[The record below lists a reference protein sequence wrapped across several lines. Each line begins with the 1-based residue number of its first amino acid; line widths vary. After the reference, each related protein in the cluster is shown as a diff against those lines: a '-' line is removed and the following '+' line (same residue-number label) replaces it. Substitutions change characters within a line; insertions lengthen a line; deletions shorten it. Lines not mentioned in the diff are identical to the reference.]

1 MSVLSI
7 TNGLFAN
14 SEKIIK
20 LLARQFN
27 CKIITDEHIINKTH
41 QKYNIKLAS
50 LQKVV
55 ESKQISFNDFTHEK
69 EKCIAALKRTLAGF
83 IQEENCIFHGLMGH
97 LIPKEVTHIMRI
109 LIIAEKK
116 QRIQNAISKN
126 NLSEKEAT
134 KKIYNS
140 DKLAFLWTSF
150 LFQKKAWD
158 NSLYDIIIPS
168 KTLDVEESV
177 NLVSKY
183 LKKLP
188 FNNEEL
194 IELETLDFK
203 LASEVESA
211 LSEIGQGLLVK
222 SKNSSIDVTIDKK
235 VMMLTKFQQK
245 IVQTAQ
251 TIKGVKSVEIKIGK
265 NYYKGNIVRNYEFET
280 PLRVLLVDDEKEF
293 VQTLSDRL
301 KLRQFASEI
310 AYNGQEALDFTDK
323 EDTEVIL
330 LDLKMPGI
338 DGIEVLKKIKKSKPH
353 IEVIILTGH
362 GSEQDRKICMETGA
376 FAYLHKPADIE
387 IITETMKQAYKKIE
401 AARNSET

>member
-14 SEKIIK
+14 SEKIIGM
-20 LLARQFN
+20 LARQLS
-27 CKIITDEHIINKTH
+27 CKIITDQDIIEKTH
-41 QKYNIKLAS
+41 HKYNIKLAS
-50 LQKVV
+50 LQKVA
-55 ESKQISFNDFTHEK
+55 ETKQISFNDFTREK
-69 EKCIAALKRTLAGF
+69 EKSIAALKKTLAGF
-83 IQEENCIFHGLMGH
+83 IQEDNCIFNGLMGH

-109 LIIAEKK
+109 LIIAEKN
-116 QRIQNAISKN
+116 QRIQNAMSKN

-134 KKIYNS
+134 KEIYNS

-168 KTLDVEESV
+168 KTLDVKESV
-177 NLVSKY
+177 NLVSKH
-183 LKKLP
+183 LKKPP

-194 IELETLDFK
+194 IELEALDFK

-222 SKNSSIDVTIDKK
+222 SKNRSIEVTIDKK

-245 IVQTAQ
+245 IVKTAQ
-251 TIKGVKSVEIKIGK
+251 TIEGVKSVETKIGK
-265 NYYKGNIVRNYEFET
+265 NYYKSNIRRNYEFET
-280 PLRVLLVDDEKEF
+280 PLRVLLVDDEREF

-362 GSEQDRKICMETGA
+362 GSEQDRKTCMESGA
-376 FAYLHKPADIE
+376 FAYLHKPADID
-387 IITETMKQAYKKIE
+387 IITETMKKAYEKIE

>member
-7 TNGLFAN
+7 TNGLFAD

-20 LLARQFN
+20 MIARQLN
-27 CKIITDEHIINKTH
+27 CKIITDEHIIEKTH
-41 QKYNIKLAS
+41 QEYSIKLTS
-50 LQKVV
+50 LQKVTAT
-55 ESKQISFNDFTHEK
+55 KQIVFNDFTHEK
-69 EKCIAALKRTLAGF
+69 EKCIAALKKTLAGF
-83 IQEENCIFHGLMGH
+83 IQEGNCIFHGLMGH
-97 LIPKEVTHIMRI
+97 LIPKEVTHIMKI

-116 QRIQNAISKN
+116 QRIQNAMSNN

-134 KKIYNS
+134 KEIYNS

-177 NLVSKY
+177 NLVSKH
-183 LKKLP
+183 LKKPP
-188 FNNEEL
+188 FDDEGL
-194 IELETLDFK
+194 IKLEALDFK

-211 LSEIGQGLLVK
+211 LSEIGQGLLIK
-222 SKNSSIDVTIDKK
+222 SKNSNIDVTIDKK

-251 TIKGVKSVEIKIGK
+251 TIKGVKSVETKIGK

-293 VQTLSDRL
+293 VQTLSHRL
-301 KLRQFASEI
+301 RMRQFASEI
-310 AYNGQEALDFTDK
+310 AYNGQEALDFTDR

-362 GSEQDRKICMETGA
+362 GSEQDRKICMESGA

-387 IITETMKQAYKKIE
+387 IITETMKKAYEKIE
-401 AARNSET
+401 ATRNSEI

>member
-1 MSVLSI
+1 MSILSI

-14 SEKIIK
+14 SEKIIEMLASK
-20 LLARQFN
+20 LN
-27 CKIITDEHIINKTH
+27 YKIITDKDIIEKTH
-41 QKYNIKLAS
+41 REYNIKLAS
-50 LQKVV
+50 LQKVA

-69 EKCIAALKRTLAGF
+69 EKCIAALKKTLAGF
-83 IQEENCIFHGLMGH
+83 VREGNCIFHGLMGH
-97 LIPKEVTHIMRI
+97 LIPKEVSHIMRI

-116 QRIQNAISKN
+116 QRIQNAMSKN

-134 KKIYNS
+134 KEIYNS
-140 DKLAFLWTSF
+140 DKIAFLWTSF

-188 FNNEEL
+188 FNEEEL
-194 IELETLDFK
+194 IELEALDFK

-222 SKNSSIDVTIDKK
+222 SKNRSIEVTIDKK
-235 VMMLTKFQQK
+235 VIMLTKFQQK
-245 IVQTAQ
+245 IIQTAQ
-251 TIKGVKSVEIKIGK
+251 TIEGVKSVETKIGK

-301 KLRQFASEI
+301 RLRQFASEI

-362 GSEQDRKICMETGA
+362 GSEQDRKTCMESGA
-376 FAYLHKPADIE
+376 FAYLHKPADID
-387 IITETMKQAYKKIE
+387 IITETMKKAYEKIE

>member
-7 TNGLFAN
+7 TNGLFAD

-20 LLARQFN
+20 MLARQLN
-27 CKIITDEHIINKTH
+27 CKIITDEHIIEKTH
-41 QKYNIKLAS
+41 QEYNIKIAS
-50 LQKVV
+50 LLKVA
-55 ESKQISFNDFTHEK
+55 ENKQIVFNDFTHEK
-69 EKCIAALKRTLAGF
+69 EKCIAALKKTLAGF
-83 IQEENCIFHGLMGH
+83 VKEGNCIFHGLMGH
-97 LIPKEVTHIMRI
+97 LIPKEATHIMRI

-116 QRIQNAISKN
+116 QRIQNAMSNN

-134 KKIYNS
+134 KEIYNS

-177 NLVSKY
+177 NLVSKH
-183 LKKLP
+183 LQKLP
-188 FNNEEL
+188 FNDEEL
-194 IELETLDFK
+194 IELEALDFK

-222 SKNSSIDVTIDKK
+222 SKNSNIDVTIDKK

-245 IVQTAQ
+245 IIQTAQ
-251 TIKGVKSVEIKIGK
+251 TIKGVKSVETKIGK

-310 AYNGQEALDFTDK
+310 AYNGQEALDFTDR

-362 GSEQDRKICMETGA
+362 GSEQDRKTCMESGA
-376 FAYLHKPADIE
+376 FAYLHKPADID
-387 IITETMKQAYKKIE
+387 IITETMKKAYEKIE
-401 AARNSET
+401 AARNSEA

>member
-7 TNGLFAN
+7 TNGLFAD

-20 LLARQFN
+20 MIARQLN
-27 CKIITDEHIINKTH
+27 CKIITDEHIIEKTH
-41 QKYNIKLAS
+41 QEYSIKLTS
-50 LQKVV
+50 LQKVTAT
-55 ESKQISFNDFTHEK
+55 KQIVFNDFTHEK
-69 EKCIAALKRTLAGF
+69 EKCIAALKKTLAGF
-83 IQEENCIFHGLMGH
+83 IQEGNCIFHGLMGH
-97 LIPKEVTHIMRI
+97 LIPKEVTHIMKI

-116 QRIQNAISKN
+116 QRIQNAMSNN

-134 KKIYNS
+134 KEIYNS

-177 NLVSKY
+177 NLVSKH
-183 LKKLP
+183 LKKPP
-188 FNNEEL
+188 FNDEEL
-194 IELETLDFK
+194 IKLEALDFK

-211 LSEIGQGLLVK
+211 LSEIGQGLLIK
-222 SKNSSIDVTIDKK
+222 SKNSNIDVTIDKK

-251 TIKGVKSVEIKIGK
+251 TIKGVKSVETKIGK

-293 VQTLSDRL
+293 VQTLSHRL
-301 KLRQFASEI
+301 RMRQFASEI
-310 AYNGQEALDFTDK
+310 AYNGQEALDFTDR

-362 GSEQDRKICMETGA
+362 GSEQDRKICMESGA

-387 IITETMKQAYKKIE
+387 IITETMKKAYEKIE
-401 AARNSET
+401 ATRNSEI

>member
-7 TNGLFAN
+7 TNGLFAD

-20 LLARQFN
+20 MLARQLN
-27 CKIITDEHIINKTH
+27 CKIITDEHLIEKTH
-41 QKYNIKLAS
+41 QEYNIKIAS
-50 LQKVV
+50 LLKVA
-55 ESKQISFNDFTHEK
+55 ENKQIVFNDFTHEK
-69 EKCIAALKRTLAGF
+69 EKCIAALKKTLAGF
-83 IQEENCIFHGLMGH
+83 VKEGNCIFHGLMGH
-97 LIPKEVTHIMRI
+97 LIPKEATHIMRI

-116 QRIQNAISKN
+116 QRIQNAMSNN

-134 KKIYNS
+134 KEIYNS

-177 NLVSKY
+177 NLVSKH
-183 LKKLP
+183 LQKLP
-188 FNNEEL
+188 FNDEEL
-194 IELETLDFK
+194 IELEALDFK

-222 SKNSSIDVTIDKK
+222 SKNSNIDVTIDKK

-245 IVQTAQ
+245 IIQTAQ
-251 TIKGVKSVEIKIGK
+251 TIKGVKSVETKIGK

-310 AYNGQEALDFTDK
+310 AYNGQEALDFTDR

-362 GSEQDRKICMETGA
+362 GSEQDRKTCMESGA
-376 FAYLHKPADIE
+376 FAYLHKPADID
-387 IITETMKQAYKKIE
+387 IITETMKKAYEKIE
-401 AARNSET
+401 AARNSEA

>member
-7 TNGLFAN
+7 TNGLFAD

-20 LLARQFN
+20 MIARQLN
-27 CKIITDEHIINKTH
+27 CKIITDEHIIEKTH
-41 QKYNIKLAS
+41 HEYSIKLTS
-50 LQKVV
+50 LQKVTAT
-55 ESKQISFNDFTHEK
+55 KQIVFNDFTHEK
-69 EKCIAALKRTLAGF
+69 EKCIAALKKTLAGF
-83 IQEENCIFHGLMGH
+83 IQEGNCIFHGLMGH
-97 LIPKEVTHIMRI
+97 LIPKEVTHIMKI

-116 QRIQNAISKN
+116 QRIQNAMSNN

-134 KKIYNS
+134 KEIYNS

-177 NLVSKY
+177 NLVSKH
-183 LKKLP
+183 LKKPP
-188 FNNEEL
+188 FNDEEL

-211 LSEIGQGLLVK
+211 LSEIGQGLLIK
-222 SKNSSIDVTIDKK
+222 SKNSNIDVTIDKK

-251 TIKGVKSVEIKIGK
+251 TIKGVKSVETKIGK

-293 VQTLSDRL
+293 VQTLSHRL
-301 KLRQFASEI
+301 RMRQFASEI
-310 AYNGQEALDFTDK
+310 AYNGQEALDFTDR

-362 GSEQDRKICMETGA
+362 GSEQDRKICMESGA

-387 IITETMKQAYKKIE
+387 IITETMKKAYEKIE
-401 AARNSET
+401 ATRNSEI

>member
-1 MSVLSI
+1 
-7 TNGLFAN
+7 
-14 SEKIIK
+14 
-20 LLARQFN
+20 
-27 CKIITDEHIINKTH
+27 
-41 QKYNIKLAS
+41 
-50 LQKVV
+50 
-55 ESKQISFNDFTHEK
+55 
-69 EKCIAALKRTLAGF
+69 
-83 IQEENCIFHGLMGH
+83 
-97 LIPKEVTHIMRI
+97 
-109 LIIAEKK
+109 
-116 QRIQNAISKN
+116 
-126 NLSEKEAT
+126 
-134 KKIYNS
+134 
-140 DKLAFLWTSF
+140 
-150 LFQKKAWD
+150 
-158 NSLYDIIIPS
+158 
-168 KTLDVEESV
+168 
-177 NLVSKY
+177 
-183 LKKLP
+183 
-188 FNNEEL
+188 
-194 IELETLDFK
+194 LDFK